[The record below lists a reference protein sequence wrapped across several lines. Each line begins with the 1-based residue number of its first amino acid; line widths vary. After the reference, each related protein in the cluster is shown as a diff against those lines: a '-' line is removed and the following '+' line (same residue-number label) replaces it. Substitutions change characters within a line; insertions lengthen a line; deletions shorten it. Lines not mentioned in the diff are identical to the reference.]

1 MEKKFRAVQFGCG
14 PIGCSVARLA
24 LERSNIELVGA
35 VDIAADKVGKDFG
48 RVAGLE
54 KNLGII
60 ISDNTGS
67 IMKTLK
73 PDIALHTT
81 GSGLKNIFP
90 QLEEIIKAGVNIV
103 STCEELSFPYK
114 RYPELSLK
122 LDKLARENGV
132 SVLGTGINPGFL
144 MDAWPLFMT
153 GVCKEVT
160 FVKAT
165 RIQDASPRRLPFQKK
180 IGAGCSID
188 EFSKRVNEG
197 SIRHVGLSESINMIA
212 MGLGWELNEILENIE
227 PIVAEKRTTS
237 KYLTVEKGQAAGVKQ
252 VGRGFSNG
260 KEKIILDF
268 QAYLGAEDPHDEVII
283 SGTPEIVVRIE
294 GGTHGDIGTA
304 SMVVNAVPR
313 VVEAPPGLLTM
324 KDIPI
329 VVSSAV

>member
-1 MEKKFRAVQFGCG
+1 MEKQFRAVQFGCG

-54 KNLGII
+54 KNLGIF
-60 ISDNTGS
+60 ISDNSES

-73 PDIALHTT
+73 PDIVLHTT
-81 GSGLKNIFP
+81 GSGLKDIFP
-90 QLEEIIKAGVNIV
+90 QLEEIIKAG
-103 STCEELSFPYK
+103 
-114 RYPELSLK
+114 ELSLK

-132 SVLGTGINPGFL
+132 TVLGTGINPGFL

-180 IGAGCSID
+180 IGAGCSIE
-188 EFSKRVNEG
+188 EFNKRVNEG

-212 MGLGWELNEILENIE
+212 MGLGWELDEIQENIE
-227 PIVAEKRTTS
+227 PVVAEKRTAS
-237 KYLTVEKGQAAGVKQ
+237 NYLTVEKGQAAGVKQ

-268 QAYLGAEDPHDEVII
+268 QAYLGAGDPHDEVII

-329 VVSSAV
+329 VVSIAV